1 MVMSQKFWNYGYSVL
16 LSIILLLL
24 IGIFISWN
32 GNEYQSE
39 SPTMAN
45 NKSVEES
52 LIVRDEQ
59 VVEKERLIFLYDLI
73 EQKDKELQLFNR
85 FVEERKK
92 EEGKAKVAIIID
104 DMGYQKEMAD
114 RIMNFNFPVTV
125 SVLPFLPYSRYV
137 AQLAQEK
144 GMTVLLHLPME
155 PHNSNVDPGK
165 GAIFSTMSKQEI
177 RAKFL
182 ANWQDVPYISG
193 VSNHMG
199 SKITEN
205 RDIMKIILSEIKE
218 KNLFFVDSMTS
229 PDSVGY
235 QLSREMGIKTAQRTV
250 FLDNEQDIEYIGN
263 QINVLKE
270 FALKYGSAI
279 AIGHPYCNT
288 IDMLMEAYLTFPAE
302 GIEIVQL
309 EELLE

>member
-1 MVMSQKFWNYGYSVL
+1 MSQKFWNYGYSVL

-24 IGIFISWN
+24 IGIFINWN
-32 GNEYQSE
+32 DNKSE
-39 SPTMAN
+39 NYTLGN
-45 NKSVEES
+45 NKSGEES
-52 LIVRDEQ
+52 LLVRDKQ
-59 VVEKERLIFLYDLI
+59 LVEKEKTIFLYDLI
-73 EQKDKELQLFNR
+73 DQKDKELQLFNR

-114 RIMNFNFPVTV
+114 RIMNLNFPVTV

-137 AQLAQEK
+137 AQLAKEK

-165 GAIFSTMSKQEI
+165 GAIFSTMSEQEI

-182 ANWQDVPYISG
+182 ANWQDVPYVSG

-218 KNLFFVDSMTS
+218 KNLYFIDSMTS

-250 FLDNEQDIEYIGN
+250 FLDNEQDIDYIGN
-263 QINVLKE
+263 QIDVLKE

-302 GIEIVQL
+302 GIEIVKL

>member
-1 MVMSQKFWNYGYSVL
+1 MSQKFWNYGYSVL

-24 IGIFISWN
+24 IGIFINWN
-32 GNEYQSE
+32 DNKSE
-39 SPTMAN
+39 NYTLGN
-45 NKSVEES
+45 NKSGEES
-52 LIVRDEQ
+52 LLVRDKQ
-59 VVEKERLIFLYDLI
+59 LVEKEKTIFLYDLI
-73 EQKDKELQLFNR
+73 DQKDKELQLFNR

-114 RIMNFNFPVTV
+114 RIMNLNFPVTV

-137 AQLAQEK
+137 AQLAKEK

-165 GAIFSTMSKQEI
+165 GAIFSTMSEQEI

-182 ANWQDVPYISG
+182 ANWQDVPYVSG

-218 KNLFFVDSMTS
+218 KNLYFIDSMTS

-250 FLDNEQDIEYIGN
+250 FLDNEQDIDYIGN
-263 QINVLKE
+263 QIDVLKE

-288 IDMLMEAYLTFPAE
+288 IDMLMETYLTFPAE
-302 GIEIVQL
+302 GIEIVKL

>member
-1 MVMSQKFWNYGYSVL
+1 MSQKFWNYGYSVL

-24 IGIFISWN
+24 IGIFINWN
-32 GNEYQSE
+32 DNKSE
-39 SPTMAN
+39 NYTLGN
-45 NKSVEES
+45 NKSGEES
-52 LIVRDEQ
+52 LLVRDKQ
-59 VVEKERLIFLYDLI
+59 LVEKEKTIFLYDFI
-73 EQKDKELQLFNR
+73 DQKDKELQLFNR

-114 RIMNFNFPVTV
+114 RIMNLNFPVTV

-137 AQLAQEK
+137 AQLAKEK

-165 GAIFSTMSKQEI
+165 GAIFSTMSEQEI

-182 ANWQDVPYISG
+182 ANWQDVPYVSG

-218 KNLFFVDSMTS
+218 KNLYFIDSMTS

-250 FLDNEQDIEYIGN
+250 FLDNEQDIDYI
-263 QINVLKE
+263 VLKE

-302 GIEIVQL
+302 GIEIVKL

>member
-1 MVMSQKFWNYGYSVL
+1 MSQKFWNYGYSVL

-24 IGIFISWN
+24 IGIFINWN
-32 GNEYQSE
+32 DNKSE
-39 SPTMAN
+39 NYTLGN
-45 NKSVEES
+45 NKSGEES
-52 LIVRDEQ
+52 LLVRDKQ
-59 VVEKERLIFLYDLI
+59 LVEKEKTIFLYDLI
-73 EQKDKELQLFNR
+73 DQKDKELQLFNR

-114 RIMNFNFPVTV
+114 RIMNLNFPVTV

-137 AQLAQEK
+137 AQLAKEK

-165 GAIFSTMSKQEI
+165 GAIFSTMSEQEI

-182 ANWQDVPYISG
+182 ANWQDVPYVSG

-218 KNLFFVDSMTS
+218 KNLYFIDSMTS

-250 FLDNEQDIEYIGN
+250 FLDNEQDIDYIGN
-263 QINVLKE
+263 QIDVLKE

-288 IDMLMEAYLTFPAE
+288 IDTLMEAYLTFPAE
-302 GIEIVQL
+302 GIEIVKL

>member
-1 MVMSQKFWNYGYSVL
+1 MSQKFWNYGYSVL

-24 IGIFISWN
+24 MGIFINWN
-32 GNEYQSE
+32 DNKSE
-39 SPTMAN
+39 NYTLGN
-45 NKSVEES
+45 NKSGEES
-52 LIVRDEQ
+52 LLVRDKQ
-59 VVEKERLIFLYDLI
+59 LVEKEKTIFLYDLI
-73 EQKDKELQLFNR
+73 DQKDKELQLFNR

-114 RIMNFNFPVTV
+114 RIMNLNFPVTV

-137 AQLAQEK
+137 AQLAKEK

-165 GAIFSTMSKQEI
+165 GAIFSTMSEQEI

-182 ANWQDVPYISG
+182 ANWQDVPYVSG

-218 KNLFFVDSMTS
+218 KNLYFIDSMTS

-250 FLDNEQDIEYIGN
+250 FLDNEQDIDYIGN
-263 QINVLKE
+263 QIDVLKE

-288 IDMLMEAYLTFPAE
+288 IDTLMEAYLTFPAE
-302 GIEIVQL
+302 GIEIVKL

>member
-1 MVMSQKFWNYGYSVL
+1 MSQKFWNYGYSVL

-24 IGIFISWN
+24 IGIFINWN
-32 GNEYQSE
+32 DNKSE
-39 SPTMAN
+39 NYTLGN
-45 NKSVEES
+45 NKSGEES
-52 LIVRDEQ
+52 LLVRDKQ
-59 VVEKERLIFLYDLI
+59 LVEKEKTIFLYDLI
-73 EQKDKELQLFNR
+73 DQKDKELQLFNR

-114 RIMNFNFPVTV
+114 RIMNLNFPVTV

-137 AQLAQEK
+137 AQLAKEK

-165 GAIFSTMSKQEI
+165 GAIFSTMSEQEI

-182 ANWQDVPYISG
+182 ANWQDVPYVSG

-218 KNLFFVDSMTS
+218 KNLYFIDSMTS

-250 FLDNEQDIEYIGN
+250 FLDNEQDIDYIGN
-263 QINVLKE
+263 QITVLKE

-302 GIEIVQL
+302 GIEIVKL

>member
-1 MVMSQKFWNYGYSVL
+1 MSQKFWNYGYSVL

-24 IGIFISWN
+24 IGIFINWN
-32 GNEYQSE
+32 DNKSE
-39 SPTMAN
+39 NYTLGN
-45 NKSVEES
+45 NKSGEES
-52 LIVRDEQ
+52 LLVRDKQ
-59 VVEKERLIFLYDLI
+59 LAEKEKTIFLYDLI
-73 EQKDKELQLFNR
+73 DQKDKELQLFNR

-114 RIMNFNFPVTV
+114 RIINLNFPVTV
-125 SVLPFLPYSRYV
+125 SVLPFLPHSRYV
-137 AQLAQEK
+137 AQLAKEK

-165 GAIFSTMSKQEI
+165 GAIFSTMSEQEI

-182 ANWQDVPYISG
+182 ANWQDVPYVSG

-218 KNLFFVDSMTS
+218 KNLYFIDSMTS

-250 FLDNEQDIEYIGN
+250 FLDNEQDIDYIGN

>member
-1 MVMSQKFWNYGYSVL
+1 MSQKFWNYGYSVL

-24 IGIFISWN
+24 IGIFINWN
-32 GNEYQSE
+32 DNKSE
-39 SPTMAN
+39 NYTLGN
-45 NKSVEES
+45 NKSGEES
-52 LIVRDEQ
+52 LLVRDKQ
-59 VVEKERLIFLYDLI
+59 LVEKEKTIFLYDFI
-73 EQKDKELQLFNR
+73 DQKDKELQLFNR

-114 RIMNFNFPVTV
+114 RIMNLNFPVTV

-137 AQLAQEK
+137 AQLAKEK

-165 GAIFSTMSKQEI
+165 GAIFSTMSEQEI

-182 ANWQDVPYISG
+182 ANWQDVPYVSG

-218 KNLFFVDSMTS
+218 KNLYFIDSMTS

-250 FLDNEQDIEYIGN
+250 FLDNEQDIDYIGN
-263 QINVLKE
+263 QIDVLKE

-302 GIEIVQL
+302 GIEIVKL